1 VGAPSHGGSVDATA
15 LAAQLGLTFRD
26 PDLFLRAITHPS
38 FTAEHGGQ
46 DYERLEF
53 LGDSVLGLVVSEF
66 LHERFPQHPEGELT
80 RMRTSVVRSGALAAA
95 AREIGV
101 ADLVRLGRGA
111 ARAGDMGR
119 ASVLEAVF
127 ESITAAVY
135 LDSGIE
141 AARSFVVTAL
151 ASRLRDDVLVAE
163 VTDPKTR
170 LQEATQARGLG
181 LPAYHVISEDGPAH
195 ERRFVVE
202 AELDGRVLGR
212 GAGATK
218 QAAAQAA
225 AAEAL
230 RSFD

>member
-80 RMRTSVVRSGALAAA
+80 RGALAAA

-230 RSFD
+230 RSFE